1 MDIGA
6 AFRKIIK
13 TDEAT
18 GIPEPEYEKFP
29 HPYQKL
35 GGWLGLIALIKIIG
49 LASLLVSGLIGLA
62 GASVTGILLKL
73 IQPSLEGVGIFVF
86 IIFILYALRFGI
98 DLAFVMM
105 ILKKNPRFL
114 RYFEL
119 LNIPGLALT
128 VISIISSG
136 FKGLSGQAYSFVY
149 QTAYFII
156 LSVYF
161 IKSVRVRTYF
171 GSGEYLRRSILFK
184 KCKAPAPAD
193 TAPYI
198 SPNPGSIDGGSKG

>member
-13 TDEAT
+13 TDGAT

-29 HPYQKL
+29 HPYHKL
-35 GGWLGLIALIKIIG
+35 GGWLGLIVLIKIIG
-49 LASLLVSGLIGLA
+49 LATLLVSSLIGLA
-62 GASVTGILLKL
+62 GASVIGILIKL
-73 IQPSLEGVGIFVF
+73 IEPSLEGVGIVVF
-86 IIFILYALRFGI
+86 TIFILYALRFGI

-114 RYFEL
+114 KYFEL

-136 FKGLSGQAYSFVY
+136 FKELSVQAYIFDNQAVF
-149 QTAYFII
+149 FII

-171 GSGEYLRRSILFK
+171 GSGEYLQRSILFK
-184 KCKAPAPAD
+184 KCKVPAPAD
-193 TAPYI
+193 AVPYI
-198 SPNPGSIDGGSKG
+198 PPNQ